1 MLADFI
7 AEFTMPEDS
16 LTSIVELWKV
26 QTNRSSAKGKGK
38 VGVNITSPEGDILK
52 YEVQLQ
58 FPTTNNEV
66 EYEAILTGL
75 RLAKSMEA
83 KNVLL
88 KSDSKLVIKQIK
100 GDYEVRKQRMQK
112 YLKLTNQ
119 LARDME

>member
-26 QTNRSSAKGKGK
+26 QTNRLSAKGKGK
-38 VGVNITSPEGDILK
+38 VGANITSPEGDILK

-58 FPTTNNEV
+58 FPATNNEV

-83 KNVLL
+83 KKCTLE
-88 KSDSKLVIKQIK
+88 K
-100 GDYEVRKQRMQK
+100 
-112 YLKLTNQ
+112 
-119 LARDME
+119 